1 MARETSDVFDP
12 TFHRAASRLG
22 HNLAERL
29 EWLRATPFWAVS
41 ALVHLIILLALF
53 VIIVR
58 EDPRPPTDEGPT
70 VVNLSPPRKPPP
82 LTRPEIDPSRQ
93 AATERRDRL
102 PGILPKEP
110 KNSGFEDGKETTKPR
125 KGDPLGKSP
134 RGPKDS
140 LSDLAFATPIGPGP
154 SAGRTQGVPDGEI
167 DGDLP
172 LGSPTPDT
180 DDALDRAL
188 DWLRR
193 HQDPDGSWKA
203 RDFTERCSVTCRN
216 ADSSRHGDGR
226 GSSEN
231 DVGVTGLALLA
242 FVGTGHT
249 HRGGVYEEHVACVRR
264 AVQHLKGIQA
274 RSSDPAVNGRFGL
287 ADGESWIYGHAIA
300 TLALAELLVI
310 SGDDVFL
317 REAVEEAVKL
327 CLHAQNNGF
336 GWRYGIKPG
345 DNDTSITG
353 WMVLALKTASRAR
366 LAIPK
371 EDFER
376 ALGGAMRWVERA
388 TAQNGRTGYQAPG
401 DDGSRLSG
409 AFPEPY
415 PFSKEMSA
423 MTAAG
428 VLCRLLSGE
437 GRESKAIRSGVDIL
451 IGELPRWQDAKGRS
465 LSRVN
470 FYYWYYGSY
479 ALFLYGGKAW
489 ERWNESLVA
498 CLVHSQRTGATDELG
513 SWDPIDEWGPAGG
526 RVYATA
532 LGALT
537 LEVYYR
543 YRRLR
548 K

>member
-12 TFHRAASRLG
+12 PFHRAASRLG
-22 HNLAERL
+22 QNLAERL

-41 ALVHLIILLALF
+41 ALVHLGILLALF
-53 VIIVR
+53 VVIVR
-58 EDPRPPTDEGPT
+58 EEPRAPSDEGPT
-70 VVNLSPPRKPPP
+70 IVHLRPLAKAVPP
-82 LTRPEIDPSRQ
+82 TRPEIDPTRPPD
-93 AATERRDRL
+93 TRRVEKI
-102 PGILPKEP
+102 PGVPPREP
-110 KNSGFEDGKETTKPR
+110 ENAGFEEGIETDKRR
-125 KGDPLGKSP
+125 KGDPFGKSP
-134 RGPKDS
+134 RGPKES
-140 LSDLAFATPIGPGP
+140 FSDLDFVTPFGPGP
-154 SAGRTQGVPDGEI
+154 SSGPTQGVPDGVI
-167 DGDLP
+167 GGDLP
-172 LGSPTPDT
+172 RGKPTGPT

-203 RDFTERCSVTCRN
+203 RDFTSRCAVACRN
-216 ADSSRHGDGR
+216 TDTTRHGDGR
-226 GSSEN
+226 GQSEN
-231 DVGVTGLALLA
+231 DVGVTALALLA
-242 FVGTGHT
+242 FVGTGTT
-249 HRGGVYEEHVACVRR
+249 HRDGTYEDHIDCVRK
-264 AVQHLKGIQA
+264 ASQHLKRIQA
-274 RSSDPAVNGRFGL
+274 RSSDPAVNGRFGP
-287 ADGESWIYGHAIA
+287 ADGESWIYGHAVA

-310 SGDDVFL
+310 SGDEVYL
-317 REAVEEAVKL
+317 RDTVEAAVKL
-327 CLHAQNNGF
+327 CLHAQNDGF
-336 GWRYGIKPG
+336 GWRYGIRPG

-366 LAIPK
+366 LAVPK

-388 TAQNGRTGYQAPG
+388 TAQTGRTGYQAPG

-428 VLCRLLSGE
+428 VLCRLLAGQA
-437 GRESKAIRSGVDIL
+437 RETRAVRSGVDIL
-451 IGELPRWQDAKGRS
+451 LREMPRWTEAKGRA
-465 LSRVN
+465 LSRIN

-479 ALFLYGGKAW
+479 ALFLHGGPAW
-489 ERWNESLVA
+489 ERWNESLVR
-498 CLVHSQRTGATDELG
+498 CLVDSQRTGATDELG
-513 SWDPIDEWGPAGG
+513 SWDPVDEWGPAGG